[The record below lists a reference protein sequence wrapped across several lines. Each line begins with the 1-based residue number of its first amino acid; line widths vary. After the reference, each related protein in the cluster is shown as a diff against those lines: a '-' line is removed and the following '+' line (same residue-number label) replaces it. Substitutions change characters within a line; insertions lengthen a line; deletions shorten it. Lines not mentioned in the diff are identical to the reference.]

1 MFTRLYIGNP
11 HEGYV
16 TDEVSSIPT
25 ELANLCQETREK
37 FVTDLAAISRG
48 KDESKNPAAR
58 FKALLK
64 EAAPNSKEDIVDGFE
79 GWASR
84 PMEFCPI
91 ICEFAEVTNND
102 CENVMVLITEKN
114 LDDFEN
120 GNYKNMFSINKYDF
134 YNKILKYS
142 YSTKCD
148 YDNNSIILY
157 TNLRTLL
164 NAGVPYDDI
173 PFIEDIVYKQYGEN
187 KDDLFI
193 VIGTEKT
200 SIYDINVNYETKT
213 HDKDMPLIFK
223 IKDLI
228 ESGYTYKDIIKD
240 FNDGHCYVDNRYSNF
255 KAIKLKIPMF
265 IWSQWPM
272 THTALSKESQSDRV
286 AEGVGY
292 WLPEGIINKINETSE
307 EEIDKIDY
315 SQDLVDIQSMTSSD
329 IPNVNKAE
337 ILINTFTEGLSQE
350 AVQQILK
357 AAGYK
362 REIWSRAPYY
372 FKYKE
377 CVVTGWYNDPTTWQ
391 HSFLERSVEPDSWK
405 NWTQK
410 ETKEVLKVV
419 KDIIEYG
426 KETK

>member
-11 HEGYV
+11 HEGYI

-25 ELANLCQETREK
+25 QLANLCQETREK

-48 KDESKNPAAR
+48 KDESKNPSVR

-64 EAAPNSKEDIVDGFE
+64 EAAPNSKDDITEGFQ
-79 GWASR
+79 GLASR

-91 ICEFAEVTNND
+91 ICEFAEITNN
-102 CENVMVLITEKN
+102 CENVMVLVTEKN
-114 LDDFEN
+114 LNDFEN

-142 YSTKCD
+142 YSTECD
-148 YDNNSIILY
+148 YDSNSIILY

-164 NAGVPYDDI
+164 NAGVPYDEI
-173 PFIEDIVYKQYGEN
+173 PFLESISYKQYGSN

-200 SIYDINVNYETKT
+200 SIYDININYDTNVY
-213 HDKDMPLIFK
+213 DKNMPLIFK
-223 IKDLI
+223 ITDLL
-228 ESGYTYKDIIKD
+228 ESGYTYEDVIKD
-240 FNDGHCYVDNRYSNF
+240 FKEGHCYVDNKYKQF
-255 KAIKLKIPMF
+255 KAIKIKIPMF

-292 WLPEGIINKINETSE
+292 WLPEGIINKINEATE

-315 SQDLVDIQSMTSSD
+315 SQEFEDLKIITSSNT
-329 IPNVNKAE
+329 PNTAKTEA
-337 ILINTFTEGLSQE
+337 ILTTFTKILPQDG
-350 AVQQILK
+350 VQQILK

-391 HSFLERSVEPDSWK
+391 HSFLERSVEPDCWK

-410 ETKEVLKVV
+410 ETKEVLQAIKE
-419 KDIIEYG
+419 IIER
-426 KETK
+426 